1 MDDSKM
7 PTELIRAM
15 SGFDEAFFKEKAL
28 LILYLEKEPAAVHYE
43 IDTLTVTDGRLTVGV
58 YGVYPG
64 EGEGPGL
71 LSSGH
76 RVMLVPI
83 DKELGN
89 LPVSVYL
96 LK

>member
-1 MDDSKM
+1 MHISLSEHFNYRK
-7 PTELIRAM
+7 
-15 SGFDEAFFKEKAL
+15 L
-28 LILYLEKEPAAVHYE
+28 LRFTFPSI
-43 IDTLTVTDGRLTVGV
+43 IMMIFTSV
-58 YGVYPG
+58 YGVYPE

>member
-1 MDDSKM
+1 
-7 PTELIRAM
+7 M